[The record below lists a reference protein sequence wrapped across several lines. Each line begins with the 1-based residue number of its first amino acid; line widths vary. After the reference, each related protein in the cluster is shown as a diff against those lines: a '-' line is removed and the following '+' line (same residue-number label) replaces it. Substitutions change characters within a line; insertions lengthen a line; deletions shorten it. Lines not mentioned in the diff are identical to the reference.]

1 MLDSELKTYPWNPTV
16 KKKARRVF
24 MLRWLF
30 VILAAAA
37 IFFLTYQK
45 LTTNVWGLTAFLCQL
60 LAVIELAF
68 GLQFVEAGWSR
79 KTSSRMPLDE
89 HYEYALY
96 MYHIQSVRDLAT
108 NNRMLLLIASLEIQL
123 GKYDHATQTI
133 TQISVGKCTPVQLK
147 QLYYMQILLAA
158 EVGDT
163 DTKNQFL
170 TRYTGISDTNGEY
183 PSEAEL
189 TTWIEA
195 EEMDRLIS
203 ALRAYPAYLSDYNRS
218 GIQYLFLRC
227 MVWYQ

>member
-1 MLDSELKTYPWNPTV
+1 
-16 KKKARRVF
+16 

-30 VILAAAA
+30 VILDAAA

-79 KTSSRMPLDE
+79 KISSRMPLDE

-133 TQISVGKCTPVQLK
+133 TQISVEKCTPVQ
-147 QLYYMQILLAA
+147 
-158 EVGDT
+158 
-163 DTKNQFL
+163 
-170 TRYTGISDTNGEY
+170 
-183 PSEAEL
+183 
-189 TTWIEA
+189 
-195 EEMDRLIS
+195 
-203 ALRAYPAYLSDYNRS
+203 
-218 GIQYLFLRC
+218 
-227 MVWYQ
+227 

>member
-79 KTSSRMPLDE
+79 KISSRMPLDE

-147 QLYYMQILLAA
+147 QLYFMQILLAA

-163 DTKNQFL
+163 DTKNQSSGFM
-170 TRYTGISDTNGEY
+170 IAS
-183 PSEAEL
+183 
-189 TTWIEA
+189 IEA
-195 EEMDRLIS
+195 LSSVPSGLNFTPPFVSGTCLIHTT
-203 ALRAYPAYLSDYNRS
+203 
-218 GIQYLFLRC
+218 IFMYLFSFI
-227 MVWYQ
+227 YSK

>member
-16 KKKARRVF
+16 KKKAHRVF
-24 MLRWLF
+24 MLRWLI

-45 LTTNVWGLTAFLCQL
+45 LTTNVWGLTAFFCQL
-60 LAVIELAF
+60 L
-68 GLQFVEAGWSR
+68 VEAGWSR
-79 KTSSRMPLDE
+79 KISSRMPLDE

-147 QLYYMQILLAA
+147 QL
-158 EVGDT
+158 
-163 DTKNQFL
+163 
-170 TRYTGISDTNGEY
+170 
-183 PSEAEL
+183 
-189 TTWIEA
+189 
-195 EEMDRLIS
+195 
-203 ALRAYPAYLSDYNRS
+203 
-218 GIQYLFLRC
+218 
-227 MVWYQ
+227 